1 MTRGLGGMTTARHVP
16 VLLTSVVE
24 FLRPV
29 ETGGLIVDATLG
41 LGGHAEALLEHYG
54 SAHLLGIDR
63 DPAALELAGRRLE
76 RFGDRVRLV
85 RGRHEELVDILEREG
100 IEEVDGVL
108 ADLGVS
114 SLQLDDA
121 SRGFSFRFDGPLDMR
136 MGQSGESAADLVNN
150 LDQGALETIIRDYG
164 EEPMAG
170 RIARAIVNARSEAP
184 IDTTTRLAEVI
195 RAAKPR
201 RRHDEID
208 PATKSFQAIRIA
220 VNRELEELGR
230 FVGAAVAKAKPGARI
245 AVISFHS
252 LEDRIVKQAF
262 RNLEGLCVCPPGLP
276 VCACG
281 ARASV
286 EVLTRRPVTADAEE
300 VEANP
305 RSRSAKLRVAEK
317 VAAEQ

>member
-1 MTRGLGGMTTARHVP
+1 MDTARHVP

-24 FLRPV
+24 FLRPA

-54 SAHLLGIDR
+54 SARLLGIDR

-76 RFGDRVRLV
+76 RFGERARLV
-85 RGRHEELVDILEREG
+85 RGRHEELIEILEREG
-100 IEEVDGVL
+100 IKEVDGVL

-136 MGQSGESAADLVNN
+136 MGQSGESAAGLVNR
-150 LDQGALETIIRDYG
+150 LDAGELETIIRDFG

-170 RIARAIVNARSEAP
+170 RIARAIVSARGEEP
-184 IDTTTRLAEVI
+184 IETTTRLAEVV

-208 PATKSFQAIRIA
+208 PATKTFQAIRIA

-230 FVGAAVAKAKPGARI
+230 FVEAAVARAKPGARI

-252 LEDRIVKQAF
+252 LEDRIVKQTF
-262 RNLEGLCVCPPGLP
+262 RKLEGECVCPPGFP

-286 EVLTRRPVTADAEE
+286 AVLTRRPVTAEAEE
-300 VEANP
+300 VEVNP

-317 VAAEQ
+317 VAAERS

>member
-1 MTRGLGGMTTARHVP
+1 MDTARHVP

-24 FLRPV
+24 FLRPA

-41 LGGHAEALLEHYG
+41 LGGHAEALLERYG
-54 SAHLLGIDR
+54 SARLLGVDR
-63 DPAALELAGRRLE
+63 DPAALERAGRRLE
-76 RFGDRVRLV
+76 RFGDRARLV
-85 RGRHEELVDILEREG
+85 RGRHEELIEILEREG

-136 MGQSGESAADLVNN
+136 MGQSGETAAELVARV
-150 LDQGALETIIRDYG
+150 DARELETIIRDFG

-170 RIARAIVNARSEAP
+170 RIARAIVRARGEAP
-184 IDTTTRLAEVI
+184 IETTARLAEVI
-195 RAAKPR
+195 RAARPR
-201 RRHDEID
+201 RHHDEID
-208 PATKSFQAIRIA
+208 PATRTFQAIRIA
-220 VNRELEELGR
+220 VNRELEGLGR
-230 FVGAAVAKAKPGARI
+230 FIEGAVAHAKPGARV

-252 LEDRIVKQAF
+252 LEDRIVKQTF
-262 RNLEGLCVCPPGLP
+262 RALEGECVCPPGLP

-281 ARASV
+281 ARASI

-300 VEANP
+300 VAVNP
-305 RSRSAKLRVAEK
+305 RSRSAKLRVAER
-317 VAAEQ
+317 VAADKS